1 MKKVTIY
8 STPTCHFC
16 GMAKEYFKVNNVA
29 YEEVDVASNAEK
41 RKEMV
46 DKSGQLGVPVI
57 DINGEI
63 VIGFNKTK
71 LARLLDIGQPIQA

>member
-1 MKKVTIY
+1 
-8 STPTCHFC
+8 
-16 GMAKEYFKVNNVA
+16 MAKEYFKANSVS
-29 YEEVDVASNAEK
+29 YEEIDVASNAEK

-71 LARLLDIGQPIQA
+71 LARLLDIGQNLTQAD